1 MITSEIG
8 KENSVDLH
16 HKHVLITGA
25 SRGIGE
31 ALALRFAAEGSRV
44 SLVAR
49 NASALEAL
57 AERLRGHAF
66 ACDLSNKDQ
75 VAHLVARVE
84 ERAGPVDVLVNN
96 AGIDVSK
103 RLEDSTAEEVE
114 QVFYLNLVAPAELI
128 RQVLPKMISRR
139 EGHIVNM
146 SSLGGVVAF
155 PGLAS
160 YGASKAGLSH
170 LTSCL
175 QGDLAGTGVH
185 ATLVELGPV
194 PTDML
199 TSVKAHPPTEAAFA
213 RAARMQLIRDVPRD
227 EVAEA
232 VVIAVK
238 RKERRICL
246 PKRGTPFAALT
257 HAPRAVIEWLLSDL
271 PRR

>member
-1 MITSEIG
+1 M
-8 KENSVDLH
+8 DLQN
-16 HKHVLITGA
+16 KHVLITGA

-31 ALALRFAAEGSRV
+31 ALALRFASEGARV

-49 NASALEAL
+49 NAAPLEAL

-66 ACDLSNKDQ
+66 ACDLSKKEQLAN
-75 VAHLVARVE
+75 LVARIE
-84 ERAGPVDVLVNN
+84 ARGGPVDVLVNN
-96 AGIDVSK
+96 AGIDASK
-103 RLEDSTAEEVE
+103 RFEDSTAEEVE
-114 QVFYLNLVAPAELI
+114 QVFQVNLLAPAELC
-128 RQVLPKMISRR
+128 RQVLPGMISRG
-139 EGHIVNM
+139 EGHIVNV
-146 SSLGGVVAF
+146 SSLSGVVAF

-170 LTSCL
+170 FTCCL
-175 QGDLAGTGVH
+175 QGDLVGTGVH

-199 TSVKAHPPTEAAFA
+199 ASVKTHGPTEAAFGRTA
-213 RAARMQLIRDVPRD
+213 RLQLVRDVPRE
-227 EVAEA
+227 EVAKA
-232 VVIAVK
+232 VLIAVK

-257 HAPRAVIEWLLSDL
+257 NAPRAVIEWILSDL